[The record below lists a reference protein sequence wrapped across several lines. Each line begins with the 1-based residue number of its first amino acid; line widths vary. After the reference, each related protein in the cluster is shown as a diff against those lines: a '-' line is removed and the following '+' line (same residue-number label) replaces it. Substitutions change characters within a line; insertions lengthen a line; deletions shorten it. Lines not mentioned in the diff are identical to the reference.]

1 MVVAALAEIKMRFYW
16 QSISYRVAELNSHY
30 GFHVEVLLKMD
41 EEKQNRPKGRI
52 WASLQKLMSSL
63 LKAFESDKFRAD
75 FL

>member
-1 MVVAALAEIKMRFYW
+1 MVFMFLEI
-16 QSISYRVAELNSHY
+16 
-30 GFHVEVLLKMD
+30 D
-41 EEKQNRPKGRI
+41 EEKQNGPKGRI